1 MAPMVVTFEFRESTP
16 VARSETATMAEAS
29 AALPD
34 GSYTTL
40 RTYGGNGVV
49 RLTRHVRRLVESL
62 PSSRREPLDEGAVRA
77 ALAHALRATAHD
89 ESRLRVTFAPPRLFV
104 SVEPFVP
111 PDPVMQQTGV
121 ACMTMPIRRDR
132 PEAKDTRFLATA
144 HTAYSTMPAMI
155 HEGLLVSDDG
165 AILEG
170 LSSNFFGILG
180 GRLHT
185 DEARVLPGVTRSM
198 VLEIAK
204 EVVPRGEGPVHRTA
218 VPELEEAF
226 ITSVSREILPV
237 VRIDGAT
244 IGGGTPGPITQ
255 ELIRRFAAAVAAEV
269 ERRALEAQDGRPRDD
284 IAVLAVGVPLA

>member
-1 MAPMVVTFEFRESTP
+1 MVVTFELRGGTP
-16 VARSETATMAEAS
+16 VARTEAATMADAS

-49 RLTRHVRRLVESL
+49 RLARHVQRLVESL
-62 PSSRREPLDEGAVRA
+62 PSARRAPLDEGSVRG
-77 ALAHALRATAHD
+77 ALVYALRETGHD

-104 SVEPFVP
+104 SIEPFVP
-111 PDPVMQQTGV
+111 PDPVMQQAGV
-121 ACMTMPIRRDR
+121 ACMTMPIQRDR
-132 PEAKDTRFLATA
+132 PEAKDTRFLVAA
-144 HTAYSTMPAMI
+144 HAAYSTMPAMV
-155 HEGLLVSDDG
+155 HEGLLVSEDG

-170 LSSNFFGILG
+170 LSSNFFGILR

-185 DEARVLPGVTRSM
+185 DDARVLPGVTRSM

-204 EVVPRGEGPVHRTA
+204 DVVPRGAGPVHRTA

-269 ERRALEAQDGRPRDD
+269 ERL
-284 IAVLAVGVPLA
+284 L

>member
-1 MAPMVVTFEFRESTP
+1 LSMPLRDRAFDIDRAGVIMAAVAVTFEFRDNTP
-16 VARSETATMAEAS
+16 VGRTEATTMADAS
-29 AALPD
+29 AALPE

-49 RLTRHVRRLVESL
+49 RLGRHVRRLVESL
-62 PSSRREPLDEGAVRA
+62 PSSRRLPLDEGAVRA
-77 ALAHALRATAHD
+77 ALGHALRETVHD

-121 ACMTMPIRRDR
+121 ACMTMQIERDR
-132 PEAKDTRFLATA
+132 PEAKDTRFLAAA

-155 HEGLLVSDDG
+155 HEGLLVSYHG

-185 DEARVLPGVTRSM
+185 EDTRVLAGVTRSM

-204 EVVPRGEGPVHRTA
+204 DVLPRGEGSIHRA
-218 VPELEEAF
+218 MVPELEEAF
-226 ITSVSREILPV
+226 ITSVSREVLPV
-237 VRIDGAT
+237 VKIDGTT
-244 IGGGTPGPITQ
+244 IGSGKPGPRTVEIA
-255 ELIRRFAAAVAAEV
+255 RRFREAVEREV
-269 ERRALEAQDGRPRDD
+269 ER
-284 IAVLAVGVPLA
+284 LA

>member
-1 MAPMVVTFEFRESTP
+1 MVVTFEFRDGTP
-16 VARSETATMAEAS
+16 LGRSEAATMADAS

-49 RLTRHVRRLVESL
+49 RLGRHVRRLVESL
-62 PSSRREPLDEGAVRA
+62 PSSRRVPLDEGAVRA
-77 ALAHALRATAHD
+77 ALAGVLRETGHD

-111 PDPVMQQTGV
+111 PDRAMQQTGV
-121 ACMTMPIRRDR
+121 ACMTMRIERDR
-132 PEAKDTRFLATA
+132 PEAKDTRFLGAA

-155 HEGLLVSDDG
+155 HEGLLVADDG

-185 DEARVLPGVTRSM
+185 EDTRALAGVTRSM

-204 EVVPRGEGPVHRTA
+204 EVLPRGEGPIHRAA
-218 VPELEEAF
+218 VPELDEAF

-244 IGGGTPGPITQ
+244 IGGGAPGPVTKEIM
-255 ELIRRFAAAVAAEV
+255 RRFAGAIAAEV
-269 ERRALEAQDGRPRDD
+269 ERL
-284 IAVLAVGVPLA
+284 

>member
-1 MAPMVVTFEFRESTP
+1 MMGEMVVTFEFRDNTP
-16 VARSETATMAEAS
+16 IARTEAATMADAS

-49 RLTRHVRRLVESL
+49 RLGHHARRLVESL
-62 PSSRREPLDEGAVRA
+62 PSSSKGRLDEGTVRA
-77 ALAHALRATAHD
+77 ALAHALRETGHD

-104 SVEPFVP
+104 SVEPFAP
-111 PDPVMQQTGV
+111 PDPVMQQAGV
-121 ACMTMPIRRDR
+121 ACMTMQIERDR
-132 PEAKDTRFLATA
+132 PEAKDTRFLAAA

-185 DEARVLPGVTRSM
+185 EDTRVLPGVTRSM

-204 EVVPRGEGPVHRTA
+204 EVLPRGEGPIRRAA
-218 VPELEEAF
+218 VPELDEAF

-244 IGGGTPGPITQ
+244 IGGGTPGPITR
-255 ELIRRFAAAVAAEV
+255 ELIRRFAARVAAE
-269 ERRALEAQDGRPRDD
+269 REA
-284 IAVLAVGVPLA
+284 IS